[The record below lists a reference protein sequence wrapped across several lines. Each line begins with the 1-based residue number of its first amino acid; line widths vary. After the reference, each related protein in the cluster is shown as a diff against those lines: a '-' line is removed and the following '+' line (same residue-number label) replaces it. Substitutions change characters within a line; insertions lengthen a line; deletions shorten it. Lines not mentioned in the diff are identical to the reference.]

1 MPVKFKKLN
10 RFLLLFMITFA
21 SAHAQDGV
29 LISMETETTALVL
42 KVGKNKKLYQTYFG
56 TKLNNRHEY
65 ELISKENTKK
75 FVINDGNPLIDLRHS
90 AYPAFGTDNL
100 FEPAVR
106 LTHNDGN
113 PSLELEY
120 VSHTAEKIDSNTTA
134 TTIRLKDPQYPVFV
148 TLYYK
153 TYSKENVIESWSEIR
168 HEEKKTVMLYNYASS
183 ALHLDAE
190 KYWLTH
196 FYSDVVEEMRMEET
210 QLTRGSKVIDS
221 KLGVRTNMF
230 AAPGFFLSLNAKSEE
245 NTGEVIA
252 GSIAWSG
259 NFKFTFEIDNN
270 NELRIIS
277 GINEFASEYNLAPK
291 EVFTTPKFI
300 YTFSENG
307 KGQASRNLHNWAR
320 KYGLKDGEKSR
331 LTLLNNW
338 ETTFFDFDQA
348 KLSNMFDDAKTLGVD
363 MFLLDDG
370 WFGNKYP
377 RSGSVSG
384 LGDWEATKTK
394 LPDGIGFL
402 MKKAKETNVKF
413 GIWIEP
419 EMINEKTELY
429 EKHPDW
435 VLALPNREKSL
446 YRTQLVLDLSNP
458 KVQDFVFKVVDD
470 IMQTESGVAFFK
482 WDCNRMMTSAYS
494 TYLKD
499 KQSHLFIEYTR
510 GLYKVL
516 DRIKT
521 KYPDLPMMLCAGGGG
536 RVDYG
541 MLNYF
546 TEFWASDNTDPFDRI
561 FIQWGYSN
569 FYPALAVCNHVT
581 SMGDQSVK
589 FKTDVAMMGKL
600 GFDIHVGGLK
610 KEELQYC
617 QEAVANYKR
626 LSNVIG
632 QGDLYRLV
640 SPYEDSRAVLMYV
653 DNLQTKAVLFSYT
666 LHPLTDPNYGLV
678 KLNGLDPAKRYQVKE
693 INIMPN
699 GKNIFE
705 ESGTIYSGDFLMKIG
720 LKVSSPKQQSS
731 VVLEITT
738 VP

>member
-1 MPVKFKKLN
+1 MN
-10 RFLLLFMITFA
+10 RLFLLLLILVSSFVQ
-21 SAHAQDGV
+21 AQENA
-29 LISMETETTALVL
+29 LICLETKSSALVL

-56 TKLNNRHEY
+56 SKLNNNSEY
-65 ELISKENTKK
+65 EFISKENTKK
-75 FVINDGNPLIDLRHS
+75 FVVNDGNPLIDLRHS
-90 AYPAFGTDNL
+90 AYPTFGTDNL
-100 FEPAVR
+100 FEPAIR
-106 LTHNDGN
+106 MTHNDGN

-120 VSHTAEKIDSNTTA
+120 QTHTVQKLDANTSE
-134 TTIRLKDPQYPVFV
+134 INIKLKDPQYPVFV
-148 TLYYK
+148 NLHYK
-153 TYSKENVIESWSEIR
+153 IFFNENVIESWTEIQ
-168 HEEKKTVMLYNYASS
+168 HKEKKAVTLYNYASS
-183 ALHLDAE
+183 ALHLDAD
-190 KYWLTH
+190 KYWLTQ

-230 AAPGFFLSLNAKSEE
+230 AAPSFFLSLNGKSGE
-245 NTGEVIA
+245 NNGEVIA

-259 NFKFTFEIDNN
+259 NFKYTFDLDNN

-277 GINEFASEYNLAPK
+277 GINEFASEYTLEPGEIFK
-291 EVFTTPKFI
+291 TPAFI

-307 KGQASRNLHNWAR
+307 KGQASRNLHAWAR

-338 ETTFFDFDQA
+338 ETTFFDFDQD
-348 KLSNMFDDAKTLGVD
+348 KLSKMFDDAKTLGVD

-384 LGDWEATKTK
+384 LGDWEATKSK

-435 VLALPNREKSL
+435 VLALPNREKSI
-446 YRTQLVLDLSNP
+446 YRTQLVLDLTNP
-458 KVQDFVFKVVDD
+458 KVQDFVFKVVDN

-494 TYLKD
+494 TYLKN
-499 KQSHLFIEYTR
+499 KQSHLFIDYTR

-516 DRIKT
+516 DRIKA
-521 KYPDLPMMLCAGGGG
+521 KYPNLPMMLCAGGGG

-541 MLNYF
+541 LLNYF
-546 TEFWASDNTDPFDRI
+546 TEFWASDNTDPFDRV

-569 FYPALAVCNHVT
+569 FYPALATCNHVT
-581 SMGDQSVK
+581 SMGNQSIK

-610 KEELQYC
+610 ENELQFC

-626 LSNVIG
+626 LSSVIG
-632 QGDLYRLV
+632 QGSLYRLV
-640 SPYEDSRAVLMYV
+640 SPYEDTRAVLMYV
-653 DNLQTKAVLFSYT
+653 NENKTQSVLFSYT

-678 KLNGLDPAKRYQVKE
+678 KLEGLDASKKYSVKE
-693 INIMPN
+693 INVLPK
-699 GKNIFE
+699 GKTTFE
-705 ESGTIYSGDFLMKIG
+705 ESGNVYSGDFLMKIG
-720 LKVSSPKQQSS
+720 LKVSSARQENS
-731 VVLEITT
+731 VVLEITA
-738 VP
+738 VE

>member
-1 MPVKFKKLN
+1 MKRL
-10 RFLLLFMITFA
+10 LLLFFTIFF
-21 SAHAQDGV
+21 SAVQAQESS
-29 LISMETETTALVL
+29 LIKIETENSALVL

-56 TKLNNRHEY
+56 AKLNNGSEY
-65 ELISKENTKK
+65 EFVSKENTKK

-90 AYPAFGTDNL
+90 AYPTFGTDNL
-100 FEPAVR
+100 FEPAIR
-106 LTHNDGN
+106 ITHNDKN

-120 VSHTAEKIDSNTTA
+120 QSHITKKIDSNISETS
-134 TTIRLKDPQYPVFV
+134 IKLKDPQYPVYV

-153 TYSKENVIESWSEIR
+153 VFNKENVIESWSEIQ
-168 HEEKKTVMLYNYASS
+168 HEEKKAVTLYNFASS
-183 ALHLDAE
+183 ALHLDAD
-190 KYWLTH
+190 KYWLTQ
-196 FYSDVVEEMRMEET
+196 FYSDVVEEMRMEES

-221 KLGVRTNMF
+221 QLGVRTNMF
-230 AAPGFFLSLNAKSEE
+230 SAPSFFLSLDAKSEE

-259 NFKFTFEIDNN
+259 NFKFTFQLDNN
-270 NELRIIS
+270 NELRVIS
-277 GINEFASEYNLAPK
+277 GINEFASEYSLEPR
-291 EVFTTPKFI
+291 EVFKTPPFI
-300 YTFSENG
+300 YTFSNNG

-320 KYGLKDGEKSR
+320 KYGIKDGEKPR

-338 ETTFFDFDQA
+338 ETTFFDFDQN
-348 KLSNMFDDAKTLGVD
+348 KLSKMFDDAKTLGVD

-377 RSGSVSG
+377 RSGSTSG

-402 MKKAKETNVKF
+402 MQKAKETNVKF

-419 EMINEKTELY
+419 EMINEKSELY

-435 VLALPNREKSL
+435 VLSLPNREKSL
-446 YRTQLVLDLSNP
+446 YRTQLVLDLANP

-470 IMQTESGVAFFK
+470 IMQTQSGVAFFK

-516 DRIKT
+516 DKIKT
-521 KYPDLPMMLCAGGGG
+521 KYPNLPMMLCAGGGG

-581 SMGDQSVK
+581 SMGKQSIK
-589 FKTDVAMMGKL
+589 FRTDVAMMGKL
-600 GFDIHVGGLK
+600 GFDIHVADLK
-610 KEELQYC
+610 ENELKYC

-626 LSNVIG
+626 LSTVIG

-653 DNLQTKAVLFSYT
+653 NEDKTKSVLFSYT
-666 LHPLTDPNYGLV
+666 LHPLTDPNYGFV
-678 KLNGLDPAKRYQVKE
+678 KLNGLDPAKKYQVKE
-693 INIMPN
+693 INTMPN
-699 GKNIFE
+699 SKNTFE
-705 ESGTIYSGDFLMKIG
+705 ESGTIFSGDFLMKIG
-720 LKVSSPKQQSS
+720 LKTSSSRQESS
-731 VVLEITT
+731 VILEITN
-738 VP
+738 VE